1 MTEGVSIEAEV
12 VGDEVDGAEV
22 AVVAEAMSPVVNPI
36 ILLAKMSPPT
46 CVFPMKK

>member
-1 MTEGVSIEAEV
+1 MTEGVSSEAEM

-22 AVVAEAMSPVVNPI
+22 AVVAEAMDPVVNST

-46 CVFPMKK
+46 RVFPMKK